1 MTMESRKKAE
11 VVEKKLTFMALISK
25 MVVIVATTATGRDTV
40 EARVCDIYIRG
51 VKRIVWLD
59 LNPMVEIDEWRRLWF
74 VGEESTEQRL
84 SNSSN

>member
-25 MVVIVATTATGRDTV
+25 MVVIVAATAAGRDMV

-59 LNPMVEIDEWRRLWF
+59 LNPMVEIDEWRRLGF